1 VEIVDET
8 ELPESFFV
16 VKKEASKTAIGNA
29 LKAGE
34 EVPGA
39 FLKENVSL
47 QIK

>member
-1 VEIVDET
+1 VPDA
-8 ELPESFFV
+8 FWV
-16 VKKEASKTAIGNA
+16 VKKEVSKSAISAA
-29 LKAGE
+29 LKEGG